1 MNTYTQ
7 AQFSKFELIVME
19 ADIIRGRECKAQQPV
34 NNSYAVANGAGI
46 ELLSQAI
53 EYGIEGDCLDA
64 RIEQWRADS
73 PVANNEAALI
83 ESVEQAVADLGKAY
97 SNRRPVY
104 KGSRFFFYL
113 AQPKPTYAQ
122 LKAAVGTKGFVH
134 PKSLEITRYNS
145 FGLSWRKPNA
155 MRIARAQ
162 ASVMAKNGELEGKA
176 EYLSRLSQYDVHPDF
191 GGWIHTWIEEHLPIN
206 RKGLAPGVSFAKDPQ
221 APVAYVTQPE
231 QPWKIPAAQVV
242 EHWQTDARLMAFE
255 PCKDKKKF
263 ASHVRE
269 FWSQVDTAQAE
280 GQKLLVLLP
289 AAVYSYRF
297 GGKGKRKA

>member
-1 MNTYTQ
+1 MNIYSLVIETAQ
-7 AQFSKFELIVME
+7 ALRAAEP
-19 ADIIRGRECKAQQPV
+19 AQSTKPV
-34 NNSYAVANGAGI
+34 KSGYAVANGAGI

-53 EYGIEGDCLDA
+53 EYGIEGESLDA
-64 RIEQWRADS
+64 RIEQWRADAPAES
-73 PVANNEAALI
+73 NEQALVESVEAAL
-83 ESVEQAVADLGKAY
+83 ATL
-97 SNRRPVY
+97 R
-104 KGSRFFFYL
+104 
-113 AQPKPTYAQ
+113 QPKEVQVKPTWA
-122 LKAAVGTKGFVH
+122 
-134 PKSLEITRYNS
+134 PKTSAKKL
-145 FGLSWRKPNA
+145 GSWKKPTA

-162 ASVMAKNGELEGKA
+162 SWVMAKNGELEGKA

-191 GGWIHTWIEEHLPIN
+191 GPWINDWLEQHQPIN
-206 RKGLAPGVSFAKDPQ
+206 RKGLAPGVAFAKDPQ
-221 APVAYVTQPE
+221 AAVGYITQPE

-242 EHWQTDARLMAFE
+242 EHWASDARLIEFQ
-255 PCKDKKKF
+255 PCKDKKRF